1 MYRCGPYV
9 ACAFSDEI
17 SASDAED
24 CAKDCVTGL
33 RAYISSFNTS
43 DSTCRCTT
51 QAQYDTSRITSSEDN
66 ILFSLRPDE
75 DTLQVVQQCL

>member
-1 MYRCGPYV
+1 MYSCGPYV
-9 ACAFSDEI
+9 ACTFSDEI

-24 CAKDCVTGL
+24 SARDCVTVL

-51 QAQYDTSRITSSEDN
+51 QAQYETSGITSSEDN
-66 ILFSLRPDE
+66 ILFSLRADG
-75 DTLQVVQQCL
+75 DTIQVVQQCL